1 MLHALFVFILGMLS
15 CSDLVISDDG
25 RNHKKLMII
34 MMIIFS
40 RGIIVWCKKSWFAGV
55 FSFSNWKELVESER
69 SWSVAEGWFSF
80 FFLCCCRS
88 ELNKSD
94 PYLAC
99 CDDRSPAVNDVLNN
113 VAHLQRQR
121 ERMCVVMHRP
131 SWGIQ
136 LHFAYCSQIMSH
148 WKREA
153 AFSPQAWVAVR
164 WFSLKR
170 VRFYSLCLL
179 TVFYI
184 WAKKKIIHSF
194 IPLAMSWTT

>member
-1 MLHALFVFILGMLS
+1 MLHALFVSILGMLP

-25 RNHKKLMII
+25 RNHKKLM
-34 MMIIFS
+34 MVIFS
-40 RGIIVWCKKSWFAGV
+40 RGIIVWCKKSWFAGF
-55 FSFSNWKELVESER
+55 FSQLER
-69 SWSVAEGWFSF
+69 ISWVGEKLKCSWGVIQL
-80 FFLCCCRS
+80 FLP
-88 ELNKSD
+88 LPNKSD

-99 CDDRSPAVNDVLNN
+99 CADRGPAVNDMLNN

-136 LHFAYCSQIMSH
+136 LHFAYCRQIMSH

-153 AFSPQAWVAVR
+153 AFSPQARRAVR

-170 VRFYSLCLL
+170 VRFYALCLL
-179 TVFYI
+179 T
-184 WAKKKIIHSF
+184 KKEWYSF
-194 IPLAMSWTT
+194 IHPFSSSMSWST